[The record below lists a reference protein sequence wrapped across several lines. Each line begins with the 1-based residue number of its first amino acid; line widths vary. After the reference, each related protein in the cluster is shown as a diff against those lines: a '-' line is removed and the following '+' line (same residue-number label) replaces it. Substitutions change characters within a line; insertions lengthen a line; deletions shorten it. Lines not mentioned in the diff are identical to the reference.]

1 MNTQP
6 PASSED
12 PGQPAL
18 RRVRGRAAADRDDH
32 PVGLIRGRGIL
43 LALQCT
49 SALIV
54 KPLARGEVIVGLM
67 SVSLTEQQVR
77 ERRKTVTRRLGWKD
91 LRASEQLMLC
101 RNVMGLRPGERIVRM
116 TPAQGC
122 KIPGSVLP
130 GSAVGKILGPLRQW
144 YIRPPEKSALRTAQE
159 FESTSH
165 THPGRGSFLLKW
177 RRRIWTY

>member
-12 PGQPAL
+12 PGQPARV

-54 KPLARGEVIVGLM
+54 KPNGED
-67 SVSLTEQQVR
+67 EY
-77 ERRKTVTRRLGWKD
+77 
-91 LRASEQLMLC
+91 
-101 RNVMGLRPGERIVRM
+101 
-116 TPAQGC
+116 
-122 KIPGSVLP
+122 
-130 GSAVGKILGPLRQW
+130 GP
-144 YIRPPEKSALRTAQE
+144 TDN
-159 FESTSH
+159 
-165 THPGRGSFLLKW
+165 
-177 RRRIWTY
+177 